1 MPFKSNSKINTDK
14 EKKMIHRTAM
24 AAAIAAAL
32 APSIAS
38 ASYDAEIQVADPSSG
53 SYSIS
58 LDSFNYGTELHGAA
72 GNVLLYWDDD
82 NPSAETTWGK
92 ELVVTKLDNFEAD
105 NVIDVEIRSLHF
117 AGVSSLA
124 AGDNMILF
132 KVQDLNGNTLSLV
145 STSAPYTLG
154 TVLQGTGTVSLAK
167 SYDANTSDDS
177 VKYTIATVS
186 GSSSGTGSGGSSSS
200 GSSDT
205 GSGGGTSSSSS
216 GSSSS
221 GSGSSSGSS
230 AASGSSGTISSTA
243 GLGLSVQ
250 PQTRAASLAMS
261 AATLAGQASASNAAI
276 ALERLALSAAYGI
289 QTFGTLGGGYAR
301 QDFGGDHVGLSIFN
315 LTAGVGDRMQ
325 LSNGAELSF
334 GGFVESGY
342 GKFDSHYGAGIAEG
356 RIGKKGHVRYTGL
369 GFGLRAVSASGWHAG
384 AIARAGGMKSK
395 QNGALYSA
403 ALGSSSGFE
412 ISTPYYGATL
422 GGGKIIPAGD
432 SADVDVRGSAS
443 WLHQDGDRFNA
454 FGDTYKLGSVDSVVL
469 KAGAQ
474 YERRLSGAAV
484 LYAGAGWQQ
493 QLGGKAD
500 LKVRAAGD
508 NVWYSADSSEVKG
521 GSAYAQFGV
530 KANPKGGLNLDIAIG
545 GYAGADARGA
555 SARAQAMYLF

>member
-38 ASYDAEIQVADPSSG
+38 ASYDEEIQVAGPSSG

-58 LDSFNYGTELHGAA
+58 LDSFNYGSELGGAA

-117 AGVSSLA
+117 TGVSSLA

-205 GSGGGTSSSSS
+205 GS
-216 GSSSS
+216 
-221 GSGSSSGSS
+221 S
-230 AASGSSGTISSTA
+230 ASSGSSGTISSTA

-325 LSNGAELSF
+325 LSNGAELSL

-395 QNGALYSA
+395 QDGALYSA
-403 ALGSSSGFE
+403 ALGSSTGFE

-484 LYAGAGWQQ
+484 IYAGAGWQQ

-521 GSAYAQFGV
+521 GSAYAQFGF